1 VGLVQ
6 NPSISPPITSF
17 DSAIIIIIIIIKEA
31 AAFFQIFDGATTKRS
46 KKKKKN
52 KNRKRRLGDVIDK
65 TRLLYCLLALYRGQ

>member
-31 AAFFQIFDGATTKRS
+31 AAFFQIFDGETTKRS
-46 KKKKKN
+46 KKK

>member
-17 DSAIIIIIIIIKEA
+17 DSAIIIIIKEA
-31 AAFFQIFDGATTKRS
+31 AAFFQIFDGETTKRS
-46 KKKKKN
+46 KKK

>member
-17 DSAIIIIIIIIKEA
+17 DSAIIIIKEA
-31 AAFFQIFDGATTKRS
+31 AAFFQIFDGETTKRQ
-46 KKKKKN
+46 KKKKK